1 MKKLFLAIYFSMLI
15 ITPQL
20 TMAKAIELNN
30 PMELEQRK
38 EQIPE
43 VASQQI
49 IDEDMPD
56 VTDQEAMDNYM
67 RERFSTVVTTQLDEN
82 TNSMNIQ
89 HSAEYIANLNE
100 SKKSTFQK
108 IYDEAINRIS
118 NSPQSNRDDIAN
130 EENRYYQM
138 QAMQQKE
145 VWEEPDF
152 PVVNIELPT
161 GEKIVAPAKEHIP
174 YLFSRIE
181 ILPTGMINISETIMV
196 VANGEKLKN
205 GLARVI
211 PRFSTSRENV
221 SNKIDINLVS
231 VDINGQE
238 IPHKLEEKDKKIYIT
253 PKQEYN
259 LNPGIYT
266 YTFNY
271 VIDRQL
277 WDYDNFKEFYWDATG
292 SSWNLVIARAGASIS
307 LPGATPSIS
316 QTILLGYNNQLTTNN
331 AIIVKD
337 NNILGFATQIPLF
350 VGEGMHILISMP
362 LADFISPDLSKKFT
376 WFTDDY
382 GDIIFS
388 IMGLLAILI
397 SYYISWRGL
406 EKNKQK
412 YNLRKTAP
420 MMRFLAKGIFD
431 KISFGAF
438 LLDLYRKN
446 IIDIQKSDNDIL
458 LVKKTDAISFLN
470 KNEKKALHNLFINK
484 ESILSVN
491 ANNALKIKRAYK
503 LIEKDT
509 SSKLK
514 QFAFRLNFGY
524 LFFSIG
530 MLFLAIMAIASLSI
544 NMAQTAV
551 ILVSC
556 CITITFY
563 VWILNKKF
571 KSKILNIISK
581 IFAVFIILF
590 TLFMMTIYVNP
601 ISVVLILG
609 MIYAIFAYT
618 TIFAK
623 RNGLIRNNV
632 KEAIE
637 YKSYLLHNIESISL
651 GRDFLSQQAYI
662 YAFEV
667 IESFPQTNNIKDY
680 YRLDV
685 MAEMVRKL

>member
-1 MKKLFLAIYFSMLI
+1 MKKLFLAIYFSILV
-15 ITPQL
+15 TAPQWSL
-20 TMAKAIELNN
+20 AKAIELNN
-30 PMELEQRK
+30 PMELEQHK

-43 VASQQI
+43 AASQEI
-49 IDEDMPD
+49 IDEEMPD
-56 VTDQEAMDNYM
+56 PADQEAMDDYM
-67 RERFSTVVTTQLDEN
+67 RERFSKVIFSQLDEK

-89 HSAEYIANLNE
+89 HSAEYIASLNE

-118 NSPQSNRDDIAN
+118 NSPQSNREDIAN
-130 EENRYYQM
+130 EENSYYQM

-152 PVVNIELPT
+152 AVVNIELPT

-196 VANGEKLKN
+196 VANGERLKN

-211 PRFSTSRENV
+211 PRFSTSRENI
-221 SNKIDINLVS
+221 SNKIDVNLIS

-238 IPHKLEEKDKKIYIT
+238 IPHKLEEKDKKIFIT
-253 PKQEYN
+253 PQQEYN

-277 WDYDNFKEFYWDATG
+277 WEYDNFKEFYWDVTG

-307 LPGATPSIS
+307 LPGATPAIS
-316 QTILLGYNNQLTTNN
+316 QTILLGYNNQLTTDNT
-331 AIIVKD
+331 IIVKD
-337 NNILGFATQIPLF
+337 NNIMGFAAKTPLF
-350 VGEGMHILISMP
+350 IGEGMHILISMP
-362 LADFISPDLSKKFT
+362 LADFITPDLNKKIT
-376 WFTDDY
+376 WFTNDY

-397 SYYISWRGL
+397 SYYISWQGL

-420 MMRFLAKGIFD
+420 MMRFLAKGVFD
-431 KISFGAF
+431 KISFGSF

-470 KNEKKALHNLFINK
+470 KNEKKAIHNLFINK
-484 ESILSVN
+484 EAILNVN

-514 QFAFRLNFGY
+514 QFALKLNSGY

-530 MLFLAIMAIASLSI
+530 MLFMAIIAIASLNI
-544 NMAQTAV
+544 NMAQTAL

-556 CITITFY
+556 CITIAFY
-563 VWILNKKF
+563 IWILNKKF
-571 KSKILNIISK
+571 KSKILNIVSK
-581 IFAVFIILF
+581 VFAVFIILF
-590 TLFMMTIYVNP
+590 TLFMMTIYINP
-601 ISVVLILG
+601 ISVVLIFG

-618 TIFAK
+618 AIFAK

-637 YKSYLLHNIESISL
+637 YKSYLLNNIESISL

-662 YAFEV
+662 FAFEAS
-667 IESFPQTNNIKDY
+667 ENFPKTNNIKDY

-685 MAEMVRKL
+685 MAEMVQKL

>member
-1 MKKLFLAIYFSMLI
+1 MKKLFLAIYFSVLI
-15 ITPQL
+15 SPQL
-20 TMAKAIELNN
+20 VLAKAIELNS
-30 PMELEQRK
+30 PVELEQHK
-38 EQIPE
+38 QQIPE
-43 VASQQI
+43 TANQEI
-49 IDEDMPD
+49 IDEEMPD
-56 VTDQEAMDNYM
+56 PTDRDAMDNYM
-67 RERFSTVVTTQLDEN
+67 KQRFSKVIFSQLDEN

-100 SKKSTFQK
+100 NKKSTFQK

-118 NSPQSNRDDIAN
+118 NSPQGNRGDIAN

-138 QAMQQKE
+138 QNTQQRE

-152 PVVNIELPT
+152 AVVNIELPT

-181 ILPTGMINISETIMV
+181 ILPTGMINISETITV

-211 PRFSTSRENV
+211 PRFSTSREDV
-221 SNKIDINLVS
+221 TSKIDMNLIS
-231 VDINGQE
+231 VDINGQD

-259 LNPGIYT
+259 LTPGIYT

-277 WDYDNFKEFYWDATG
+277 WEYDNFKEFYWDVTG
-292 SSWNLVIARAGASIS
+292 SSWNLVITKAGASIS
-307 LPGATPSIS
+307 LPGATPAIS
-316 QTILLGYNNQLTTNN
+316 QTILLGYNNQLTTDN

-337 NNILGFATQIPLF
+337 NNILGFAAQTPLF

-362 LADFISPDLSKKFT
+362 LADFITPDLNKKIT

-397 SYYISWRGL
+397 SYYISWQGL

-420 MMRFLAKGIFD
+420 MMRFLAKGMFD

-438 LLDLYRKN
+438 LLELYRKN

-458 LVKKTDAISFLN
+458 LVKKTDAVSFLN
-470 KNEKKALHNLFINK
+470 KNEKKALQNLFINK
-484 ESILSVN
+484 ESILNVN
-491 ANNALKIKRAYK
+491 TNNALKIKRAYK

-514 QFAFRLNFGY
+514 KFALRLNFGY

-530 MLFLAIMAIASLSI
+530 MLFMAIMAISSLTI
-544 NMAQTAV
+544 NMLQTSM

-571 KSKILNIISK
+571 KSKILNITSK
-581 IFAVFIILF
+581 IFAIFIILF
-590 TLFMMTIYVNP
+590 TLFMMTIYINP

-637 YKSYLLHNIESISL
+637 YKTYLLNNIESISL

-662 YAFEV
+662 FAFEV
-667 IESFPQTNNIKDY
+667 SESFPQTNNIKDY
-680 YRLDV
+680 YRLDIIG
-685 MAEMVRKL
+685 EMVRKL

>member
-1 MKKLFLAIYFSMLI
+1 MKKLFLAIYFSILTI
-15 ITPQL
+15 VPQL
-20 TMAKAIELNN
+20 ATAKAVELNS
-30 PMELEQRK
+30 PVELEQHK
-38 EQIPE
+38 QQIPDAANE
-43 VASQQI
+43 QI
-49 IDEDMPD
+49 IDEEMPD
-56 VTDQEAMDNYM
+56 INDKEAMDNYM
-67 RERFSTVVTTQLDEN
+67 RDRFSKVVITTLDEN
-82 TNSMNIQ
+82 SNSMNIQ
-89 HSAEYIANLNE
+89 HSAEYIAGLNE

-118 NSPQSNRDDIAN
+118 NSPQNNREDIAN

-138 QAMQQKE
+138 QNSQQKE

-152 PVVNIELPT
+152 PVVNIELPS
-161 GEKIVAPAKEHIP
+161 GEKIIAPAKEHIP

-181 ILPTGMINISETIMV
+181 ILPTGMVNISETIMV

-211 PRFSTSRENV
+211 PRFSTSREGI

-231 VDINGQE
+231 VDINGQD
-238 IPHKLEEKDKKIYIT
+238 IPHKLEERDKKIYIT

-277 WDYDNFKEFYWDATG
+277 WEYDNFKEFYWDVTG

-307 LPGATPSIS
+307 LPGANPAIS
-316 QTILLGYNNQLTTNN
+316 QTILLGYNNQLTTDN

-337 NNILGFATQIPLF
+337 NNILGFAAKVPLF

-362 LADFISPDLSKKFT
+362 LADFITPDLNKKVT

-382 GDIIFS
+382 GDIAFA

-412 YNLRKTAP
+412 YNLRKTGP
-420 MMRFLAKGIFD
+420 MMRFLAKGLFD

-438 LLDLYRKN
+438 LLELYRKN

-470 KNEKKALHNLFINK
+470 KNEKKALQNLFINK
-484 ESILSVN
+484 ESILNIN
-491 ANNALKIKRAYK
+491 ANNSLKIKRAYK

-514 QFAFRLNFGY
+514 QFAFKLNFGY

-530 MLFLAIMAIASLSI
+530 MLLMAIMAISALSI
-544 NMAQTAV
+544 NMAQTAM
-551 ILVSC
+551 ILTSC
-556 CITITFY
+556 SITVAFY
-563 VWILNKKF
+563 IWILNKKF
-571 KSKILNIISK
+571 KSKFLNIVSK

-590 TLFMMTIYVNP
+590 TLFMMTIYINP
-601 ISVVLILG
+601 ISVILILG

-618 TIFAK
+618 IIFAK

-632 KEAIE
+632 KEAQE

-662 YAFEV
+662 FAFEV
-667 IESFPQTNNIKDY
+667 SESFPNTNNIKDY
-680 YRLDV
+680 YRLDIIQ
-685 MAEMVRKL
+685 EMVRKL